1 MTPIK
6 NELSLIKHVV
16 SSQHLGNEVGFGE
29 RRSQSSELHEAG
41 RRR

>member
-1 MTPIK
+1 MASIQ

-29 RRSQSSELHEAG
+29 RRSQSSELHEAD